1 MGHVVPGSA
10 PEKAAK
16 HCHYCLCICHGPDP
30 PYPTGQGGAN
40 GVFVVIFARF
50 RTEPA
55 RREDEDYSRLGGR
68 GVQVCRNLRIRADPT
83 PPHRLYTLCPCRSG
97 AWVLTRTRVALVL
110 ILRLRHAHEPGQQT
124 DGRLSGLS
132 DKSAL
137 ICAGRAR
144 QTPHHPAPYP
154 GPPPVSGIPAP
165 RACPQPCLTARPIP
179 PALEAG
185 IHSENIDLNH

>member
-97 AWVLTRTRVALVL
+97 AWVRTWTRVALVL
-110 ILRLRHAHEPGQQT
+110 ILRLRQKRDPGQWT
-124 DGRLSGLS
+124 TR
-132 DKSAL
+132 
-137 ICAGRAR
+137 
-144 QTPHHPAPYP
+144 T
-154 GPPPVSGIPAP
+154 
-165 RACPQPCLTARPIP
+165 
-179 PALEAG
+179 
-185 IHSENIDLNH
+185 